1 MRNSGNE
8 FHMFSDA
15 YEHTVVVLVDLLAK
29 LKLVTFYT
37 QLLSAL
43 TSKLYLAL
51 AKSELELIQPFKY
64 VEAKQFMSKQ
74 SNFELNT
81 KFNC

>member
-1 MRNSGNE
+1 MLDSGNK
-8 FHMFSDA
+8 FHTLSDA
-15 YEHTVVVLVDLLAK
+15 YEHTVVVIVDLLAK
-29 LKLVTFYT
+29 PKLVTFQT

-51 AKSELELIQPFKY
+51 AKSEPELIQPFKY
-64 VEAKQFMSKQ
+64 VEAKKFMSKQ